1 MNTRFLFPHSFK
13 LVGWILL
20 IPPLVLFVLMNV
32 FHLEIPTIG
41 FPVLSLIE
49 YEDAHKTT
57 FFNLIYKDALN
68 DEIMAATFII
78 GAMLVA
84 FSKEKIEDEFISK
97 LRLESLLWATY
108 INYALLLL
116 SFLFIYGA
124 TFFDVMIWNM
134 FTLLIIFLLRYHI
147 ILYFSAK
154 VSYHEK

>member
-20 IPPLVLFVLMNV
+20 IPALALLVLLYFFQVDLP
-32 FHLEIPTIG
+32 LIEL
-41 FPVLSLIE
+41 PVLSLIE
-49 YEDAHKTT
+49 YHDDKTT
-57 FFNLIYKDALN
+57 FFNWTYKNELN

-78 GAMLVA
+78 GAILVA

-116 SFLFIYGA
+116 SILFIYEA
-124 TFFDVMIWNM
+124 AFFDVMIWNM